1 LRFSLRGAFTPAS
14 LTLSCAINPSSSFSF
29 SSSTTTTHPPRW
41 IGDFLPSFLLLP
53 PSIFHHQSSSTPR
66 LTCSFRLRVASS
78 TSIHQLFLSAF
89 INRTHIIASCSLST
103 SKPPITGDITF
114 NLTVTDT
121 QIARVLTMKIGPPK
135 HRDLDDRT
143 GSLGQTPVD
152 LSKNVSDMDVTG
164 GNSFTMSEIKS
175 LDAAPTP
182 GVPLAISDTKIS
194 GEVPTAP
201 ERSTTLSCVAPSKVN
216 RPIRLNV
223 NHFVNQTF
231 KALQMTMHLS
241 RGSQS
246 RKQFARTDIHSIADD
261 MLVFF
266 RTRLKSRSMAQ
277 ESSSSSRK
285 ICYAASRLISRLR

>member
-1 LRFSLRGAFTPAS
+1 LR
-14 LTLSCAINPSSSFSF
+14 
-29 SSSTTTTHPPRW
+29 HQ
-41 IGDFLPSFLLLP
+41 SFLLFFLFFFHYNDSSSAVDRCL
-53 PSIFHHQSSSTPR
+53 PSILPSPSTLYLPSSIIINTKVDLQLS
-66 LTCSFRLRVASS
+66 SAVASS

-201 ERSTTLSCVAPSKVN
+201 EINNTVVRGALEGEPSNSIKC
-216 RPIRLNV
+216 
-223 NHFVNQTF
+223 
-231 KALQMTMHLS
+231 
-241 RGSQS
+241 QS
-246 RKQFARTDIHSIADD
+246 LCESDIQSASDD
-261 MLVFF
+261 DAF
-266 RTRLKSRSMAQ
+266 
-277 ESSSSSRK
+277 ESW
-285 ICYAASRLISRLR
+285 IPVP